1 MKPDK
6 DHMPKVVPHE
16 QWLIERIELLK
27 KEKEFTELR
36 DKLNTQRRSL
46 PMVKMDKEY
55 AFEGENGKQSLLDL
69 FEGQRQL
76 IIYHFMF
83 DPDWEEGCPS
93 CSFLTDNIPNLSH
106 FLARDTNF
114 VLVSRAPLPKLEA
127 YKKRMGWEIPWFSS
141 FGNDFNYDFHVSI
154 DPEKGSSEYNYKN
167 VRDLGASW
175 DGWKGEMP
183 GVSTFLRKG
192 DNVFHT
198 YSSYERGLDILLNTY
213 NYLDLTALGRQEN
226 WETPSGRSDA
236 KMMEW
241 LRRHDKYDFTE
252 SQKKTKLMR

>member
-1 MKPDK
+1 
-6 DHMPKVVPHE
+6 
-16 QWLIERIELLK
+16 
-27 KEKEFTELR
+27 
-36 DKLNTQRRSL
+36 
-46 PMVKMDKEY
+46 
-55 AFEGENGKQSLLDL
+55 
-69 FEGQRQL
+69 
-76 IIYHFMF
+76 
-83 DPDWEEGCPS
+83 
-93 CSFLTDNIPNLSH
+93 
-106 FLARDTNF
+106 
-114 VLVSRAPLPKLEA
+114 
-127 YKKRMGWEIPWFSS
+127 
-141 FGNDFNYDFHVSI
+141 
-154 DPEKGSSEYNYKN
+154 
-167 VRDLGASW
+167 
-175 DGWKGEMP
+175 MP